1 MGESCSWT
9 ISASSLGQWSELQLI
24 HVIPFLPPTHQYES
38 VNNRFVEH
46 NHNIY
51 LIKIDSNFKMDL
63 RLIKRIN
70 NNSLILS
77 YIPVVFTFPRL
88 SEKGLWA
95 IDWFKF
101 ISKQDP
107 KIAYD

>member
-1 MGESCSWT
+1 
-9 ISASSLGQWSELQLI
+9 
-24 HVIPFLPPTHQYES
+24 
-38 VNNRFVEH
+38 
-46 NHNIY
+46 
-51 LIKIDSNFKMDL
+51 MDL